1 MAATNAPSICSSVNP
16 SSVPS
21 IVTSGWSR
29 RYSVAYSNSINA
41 ASRFVT
47 SGRKWCTRAMR
58 SKLAPMKK
66 FVGTLRNHE
75 DLLMNYFKAGKLYN
89 SGIVEGLNLRINLC
103 MRKAYGYR
111 SFDLLQTFL
120 YHTLGDLLEPKFT
133 HRFC

>member
-1 MAATNAPSICSSVNP
+1 MRALALKESFDAFWQYDTPRWA
-16 SSVPS
+16 
-21 IVTSGWSR
+21 GW
-29 RYSVAYSNSINA
+29 
-41 ASRFVT
+41 FLK
-47 SGRKWCTRAMR
+47 KWCIRAMR

-111 SFDLLQTFL
+111 SFDLLQISL
-120 YHTLGDLLEPKFT
+120 YHTLGDLTEPKFT